1 MIVNERETPQWKP
14 LYRKVHERLRGAIL
28 DGELPEGGRLPT
40 TADLAAQFG
49 TGVCTVQKAL
59 VSLEAE
65 KLIQRKQGVGTFVS
79 SSTPR
84 LAGVGIYIDD
94 DIQRHPGAGYYRM
107 LVEYLREMLE
117 AEHIDYHVFHGDYD
131 ASITRQHL
139 PGEVLRAIRSLKVQV
154 LLLPV
159 LSNVEHNV
167 LAEVEV
173 PCVTSGSGHFAHG
186 VDVQIDA
193 AGMIDQALDLLVAA
207 GCRRVG
213 MVTAQTSEGYPA
225 FFRHLAEAV
234 QARGLE
240 LCEQRIRNQ
249 KELHGSEMEAFGYR
263 EMMALAG
270 QADRPD
276 GVFACPDLVGR
287 GVIMGAL
294 ASGLS
299 VPEELRLVFH
309 ENIGMQLFRPFPAA
323 SVVVDPAAV
332 ARAFITKAQALHLDP
347 TDAEPVMVPT
357 ISMPDGQPPWEPPC
371 GQKSILRNNKHERV
385 AVMQ

>member
-1 MIVNERETPQWKP
+1 MLVKEKESTQWKP

-40 TADLAAQFG
+40 TAELAAQFG
-49 TGVCTVQKAL
+49 TGICTVQKAM

-65 KLIQRKQGVGTFVS
+65 KLIARKQGVGTFVC

-84 LAGVGIYIDD
+84 LASVGIYIDD
-94 DIQRHPGAGYYRM
+94 DIQRNPGSGYCRM

-117 AEHIDYHVFHGDYD
+117 DEHIESHVFHGDYD
-131 ASITRQHL
+131 ASGTRQHL

-159 LSNVEHNV
+159 LSNVEQNV
-167 LAEVEV
+167 LDEIDV
-173 PCVTSGSGHFAHG
+173 PCVTESRHFAHG
-186 VDVQIDA
+186 VGVQIDT

-207 GCRRVG
+207 GCRHVG
-213 MVTAQTSEGYPA
+213 VVTANTREGDPA

-234 QARGLE
+234 QARGLA
-240 LCEQRIRNQ
+240 LCEDKIR
-249 KELHGSEMEAFGYR
+249 KPDEKKLHGSEMEAFGYR
-263 EMMALAG
+263 EMTALAG

-276 GVFACPDLVGR
+276 GVFVYPDLVGR
-287 GVIMGAL
+287 GVILGAL

-299 VPEELRLVFH
+299 IPDDLRLVFH

-332 ARAFITKAQALHLDP
+332 ARAFIAKARALHLDP
-347 TDAEPVMVPT
+347 ADTAPVMVPT
-357 ISMPDGQPPWEPPC
+357 IPMPDGQPPWEPPC
-371 GQKSILRNNKHERV
+371 GQKKWLGDRR
-385 AVMQ
+385 